1 MRQLSCWSGTQ
12 FRGEVWDVY
21 VCAFDGYCVSEVWSN
36 KVNCHFIGSY
46 QKCLLSLS
54 GVFWRLSFSVISPLL
69 PLVSTGTSLTVT
81 PHCQRTA
88 GAVGREVR
96 SSERGEPSSLE
107 KFSEE
112 DGSEEDGG
120 RTLFVEGYLVKKMG
134 RILFISV

>member
-1 MRQLSCWSGTQ
+1 MCM
-12 FRGEVWDVY
+12 
-21 VCAFDGYCVSEVWSN
+21 CVSLMGTVLARYGVIKSTAILLVLI
-36 KVNCHFIGSY
+36 KSVC
-46 QKCLLSLS
+46 CLSQGCS
-54 GVFWRLSFSVISPLL
+54 GDSHSASFPHSFL
-69 PLVSTGTSLTVT
+69 PVSTGTSLTVT

-120 RTLFVEGYLVKKMG
+120 RTLFVKGYLVKRMG